1 MVAVHRPKLNL
12 ERLDER
18 LVPSVTVLDLTT
30 TGAVATAPSGAIVEQ
45 IDPQPTG
52 TGYVQAFLRI
62 QGKDGGVEQGY
73 NTDGR
78 PLQFDEKKSAE
89 FTHSITLGDVPLV
102 AVNNVY
108 YREFFLGIN
117 QKASSPYLSLDEV
130 QIFLGSAGNLTG
142 YNPSSNTLA
151 RLSPVFDLNSAGAVS
166 VKLNANLSSGNGS
179 GDMALLVP
187 EAAFAGADPS
197 SSLYLYSKFGAQPG
211 ETSNGGFEQWWLPAV
226 QSAPALGS
234 ISGSVLVA
242 GANQPISNVTIYLV
256 GTDSLGNPVTLSTV
270 TDIYGNYSFN
280 YLNAGTYSIVQVL
293 PLFNIV
299 ISESLGTVNGIG
311 DGMTDSVNAQFTKV
325 TLTFGQNGAGYVFFD
340 GVIG

>member
-1 MVAVHRPKLNL
+1 MFADHRPKLNL
-12 ERLDER
+12 ECLDER
-18 LVPSVTVLDLTT
+18 LVPSVTILDLTT

-62 QGKDGGVEQGY
+62 QGKNGGVEQGY

-89 FTHSITLGDVPLV
+89 FTHSITLGDVPAV
-102 AVNNVY
+102 TVNNVN

-130 QIFLGSAGNLTG
+130 QIFLGNVGNLTD
-142 YNPSSNTLA
+142 YNPSTGTLSG
-151 RLSPVFDLNSAGAVS
+151 LSPVFDLNSAGAVS
-166 VKLNANLSSGNGS
+166 VELNANLSSGNGS

-187 EAAFAGADPS
+187 QAAFAGANS
-197 SSLYLYSKFGAQPG
+197 NTYLYLYSKFGAQPD
-211 ETSNGGFEQWWLPAV
+211 ETANGGFEQWWLPAS
-226 QSAPALGS
+226 QPAPTLGS

-242 GANQPISNVTIYLV
+242 GANVPIPNVTIMLQ
-256 GTDSLGNPVTLSTV
+256 GMDSMGNPVNLSAI
-270 TDIYGNYSFN
+270 TDANGNFSFN
-280 YLNAGTYSIVQVL
+280 SLNAGTYSIIQVL

-299 ISESLGTVNGIG
+299 IAETLGTVNGVG
-311 DGMTDSVNAQFTKV
+311 GGSMDLGNAQFFNV
-325 TLTFGQNGAGYVFFD
+325 TLSSGQNGVGYVFYD